1 MNTIF
6 ALIAI
11 IGGVLGTL
19 IAFNKVPLDRFISP
33 EEAEDWH
40 KKYGTIFKVICPIAA
55 VFGIW
60 LLFFSR

>member
-11 IGGVLGTL
+11 IGGVLGSL
-19 IAFNKVPLDRFISP
+19 IAFNKIQLDKFVSP
-33 EEAEDWH
+33 GEAQAWH
-40 KKYGTIFKVICPIAA
+40 EKYGKIFKIISPIAA

-60 LLFFSR
+60 LLLF

>member
-11 IGGVLGTL
+11 IGGALGTL
-19 IAFNKVPLDRFISP
+19 IAFDKIQLEKFIDP
-33 EEAEDWH
+33 GEAEDWH
-40 KKYGTIFKVICPIAA
+40 KKYGTVFKIICPIAA

-60 LLFFSR
+60 LLLS

>member
-11 IGGVLGTL
+11 IGGVLGSL
-19 IAFNKVPLDRFISP
+19 VAFNKVQLDKFISP
-33 EEAEDWH
+33 DEAQDWH
-40 KKYGTIFKVICPIAA
+40 RKYGKIFKIISPIAA

-60 LLFFSR
+60 LLLF